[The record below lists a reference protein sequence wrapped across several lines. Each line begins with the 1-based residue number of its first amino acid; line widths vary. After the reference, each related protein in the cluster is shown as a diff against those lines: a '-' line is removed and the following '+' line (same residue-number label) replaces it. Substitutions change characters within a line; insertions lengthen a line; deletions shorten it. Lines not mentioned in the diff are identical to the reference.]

1 MAEKIFMER
10 DGVVLRGD
18 HRDFMLPVQHTMAV
32 LAWCRRNQIDIERPL
47 SKGNRG
53 VARGYFGMDIW
64 RVKDEKQRMWFALR
78 WS

>member
-18 HRDFMLPVQHTMAV
+18 HRDFMLPAQYKMAV
-32 LAWCRRNQIDIERPL
+32 LAWCRRNKIIAELPL
-47 SKGNRG
+47 SPEYQA
-53 VARGYFGMDIW
+53 VARDYFGMNLW
-64 RVKDEKQRMWFALR
+64 RIRDEQQRMWFALR